1 MCDLNDSAAPAA
13 MTNIFL
19 PCRDKAAQELQQL
32 EGETFDR
39 GVELTFA
46 KEKLRHVK
54 DAHDVLTE
62 QLDALK
68 IKHSRATQDYTHILQ
83 HREGQIKASEA
94 RYGKRSA
101 VR

>member
-1 MCDLNDSAAPAA
+1 MSRYADLEY
-13 MTNIFL
+13 I
-19 PCRDKAAQELQQL
+19 CRDKAAQELQQL

-54 DAHDVLTE
+54 NAHDVLTE

-68 IKHSRATQDYTHILQ
+68 IKHSKAKQDYTHILQ

-94 RYGKRSA
+94 RWA
-101 VR
+101 PVN